1 MGKNKKNREAGSEGV
16 STAPRSRAAHHHPT
30 FIARLIAA
38 ADGIFAKATMVEG
51 MCVKKGVPEETT
63 QIARDFIPVAKK
75 YREVFIGLWD
85 SGWTP
90 PAKASLVTIAEGD
103 KIAIRPE
110 AMAEYDYIVGLAEG
124 TTKLVA
130 GPVTVLG
137 KRVQV
142 LLLNE
147 LNGHPYGRATRSH
160 LQLR

>member
-1 MGKNKKNREAGSEGV
+1 MGKNKNRSQASSEGAA
-16 STAPRSRAAHHHPT
+16 TAPRSRAAHHHPS
-30 FIARLIAA
+30 FIERLIAA
-38 ADGIFAKATMVEG
+38 ADTVHAKASMVVE

-63 QIARDFIPVAKK
+63 QVARDFIPVAEK
-75 YREVFIGLWD
+75 YREVFFGLKN
-85 SGWTP
+85 SGWNP

-130 GPVTVLG
+130 GPVTVSG